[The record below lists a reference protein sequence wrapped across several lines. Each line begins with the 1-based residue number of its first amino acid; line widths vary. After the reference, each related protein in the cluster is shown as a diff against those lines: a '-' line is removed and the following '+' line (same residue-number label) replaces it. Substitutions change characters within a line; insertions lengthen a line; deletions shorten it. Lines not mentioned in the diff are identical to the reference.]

1 MLFHGCSLPFIVQ
14 AHCSL
19 FPERLLLFSQIS
31 AKYCPQKSSQDINL
45 IPTLLLIYAI
55 TFTKRRV
62 TIGGTGTLQHLK
74 MSSL

>member
-1 MLFHGCSLPFIVQ
+1 MLFHGCSLPSIVQ
-14 AHCSL
+14 PHCSL

-31 AKYCPQKSSQDINL
+31 AKYCPQKSSQHINL
-45 IPTLLLIYAI
+45 IPTLFLVYAI

-62 TIGGTGTLQHLK
+62 AIWGIETLQHLR